1 MCGILGFIDTPWNFN
16 APIAL
21 KSLYNRG
28 PDEKN
33 YWKKD
38 NVVFGH
44 TRLSVIDIHGGHQPM
59 TSKDSRFIL
68 VFNGEI
74 YNFKIL
80 KKELEKHG
88 HVFTTHSDTEV
99 VLNAFIQW
107 KEKITLHLDGMFA
120 FSVWDV
126 SKQKLFCARDR
137 VGIKPLFYS
146 LEKGFSFSSSLK
158 SFIDIPGF
166 PKGLNFQAL
175 RDFLAFQTC
184 LAPDSF
190 LEKVKQLPPASQ
202 LTWDLKSNKLTID
215 QYWRPSN
222 INQNI
227 DRHEIVDEVD
237 RVLGDSVKNQLISDV
252 PLGAFLSG
260 GIDSS
265 LMIHYMSKAGVQPI
279 DTFTLRF
286 GQDEYDETPYAKEVA
301 DYFDCRHHIL
311 DAPDINGQTWIDSIA
326 QLDQPLADPAYV
338 MTNALSKLT
347 RQHVTVSLSGDGGDE
362 LFSGYERFRVTP
374 DKFPKK
380 YFHDGLKILVE
391 SNVLPESLLRRSLY
405 EQEMIFYK
413 HVELGPW
420 TKGRKSLYKFFDSR
434 SFDKA
439 KIGKTL
445 HVWRDLAND
454 MNTRDLMNAD
464 LWTYLSE
471 NCLTKTDRAS
481 MAHSL
486 EVRVPM
492 LGNDML
498 DLATSI
504 PTKFHFD
511 NHGGKRILKELA
523 KRHLPESTWNR
534 KKHGF
539 SIPLQDLFNGA
550 WEEPIDDLVLRCS
563 NIAPFL
569 NSKSIKTL
577 WNGAKN
583 KKESRRLAYTFAV
596 LLQWLDSNS
605 LKI

>member
-237 RVLGDSVKNQLISDV
+237 SILRKSVRDQLVSDV

-265 LMIHYMSKAGVQPI
+265 LMIYYMSELSSKPVDA
-279 DTFTLRF
+279 FTLRF
-286 GQDEYDETPYAKEVA
+286 GQNDYDETPYAKEVA
-301 DYFDCRHHIL
+301 NYFDCKHYIL
-311 DAPDINGQTWIDSIA
+311 DAPEIDGQSWVNSIS

-338 MTNALSKLT
+338 MTSALSKLT
-347 RQHVTVSLSGDGGDE
+347 KQHVTVSISGDGGDE
-362 LFSGYERFRVTP
+362 LFSGYDRFNVHP
-374 DKFPKK
+374 EDFPVK
-380 YFHDGLKILVE
+380 YFQSKVRFLIEAGI
-391 SNVLPESLLRRSLY
+391 LPESLLRRTLHGR
-405 EQEMIFYK
+405 EMLFYK
-413 HVELGPW
+413 QVELGPW
-420 TKGRKSLYKFFDSR
+420 SKGRKSLYKFLNSQFYKDM
-434 SFDKA
+434 
-439 KIGKTL
+439 KIDQTL
-445 HVWRDLAND
+445 HVWKDLAGN
-454 MNTRDLMNAD
+454 MSTRNLMNAD

-481 MAHSL
+481 MSNSL

-492 LGNDML
+492 LSNNML

-504 PTKFHFD
+504 PVEYHFD
-511 NHGGKRILKELA
+511 NSGGKRILRELA
-523 KRHLPESTWNR
+523 RRNLPESTWNR

-539 SIPLQDLFNGA
+539 SVPLQDLFNSS
-550 WEEPIDDLVLRCS
+550 WQDPIDDLVDRCDE
-563 NIAPFL
+563 IAPFL
-569 NSKSIKTL
+569 DSKSVQDL
-577 WNGAKN
+577 WRDAKV
-583 KKESRRLAYTFAV
+583 KKGSRRLTYTFAV
-596 LLQWLDSNS
+596 LLQWLDVNK
-605 LKI
+605 LC